1 MRILV
6 FIGFVFVS
14 FCSFSQ
20 VAPLKYWVQ
29 FTDKENSPYTTSNPS
44 EYLSESAI
52 SLRMKNGIAI
62 DQTDLPVNPFY
73 IEPLSSLEGVLI
85 KHSSKWFNAVTI
97 QIEDS
102 SYLETVLPLIS
113 ALDNVWQVKSVQT
126 VIDEKLVIKQTVT
139 EKSLSESISTIYG
152 PSYAQIAI
160 HNGHLL
166 HEIGLRGNGI
176 KVGVFDSGFSGVN
189 YLGAF
194 SKLRDEERLKFQYD
208 IVDDDN
214 SVLNG
219 GNHGKSVL
227 SIMTAFMPDSIIGS
241 APEADYYLF
250 RTEDGSSEHVT
261 EEDNWVRAAEMA
273 DSIGI
278 QVVNSSLGYTTF
290 ELEENNHSYEDMD
303 GNTTR
308 ISQAADIAASK
319 GMLIVNSAG
328 NSGDDSWYYIGAPA
342 DADSILAVGAVTDK
356 GKYAW
361 FSSRGPSFD
370 GDVKPNVCGVGY
382 QTVYADLT
390 EGIKRGNGTSFSS
403 PIIAG
408 LAACLWQAFPDKS
421 NMEIIRAIE
430 SSSHLINAPNDSLG
444 YGIPDF
450 FRAYESLSANKTFS
464 NSGILIYPNPF
475 YECLNILV
483 GNSEVNGLKLYDTSA
498 KLVYVTSWLVMGDNA
513 AALALSD
520 ELSHLSPGTYYLN
533 LLNDS
538 RVLKSE
544 KIIKLPN

>member
-1 MRILV
+1 
-6 FIGFVFVS
+6 
-14 FCSFSQ
+14 
-20 VAPLKYWVQ
+20 
-29 FTDKENSPYTTSNPS
+29 
-44 EYLSESAI
+44 
-52 SLRMKNGIAI
+52 
-62 DQTDLPVNPFY
+62 
-73 IEPLSSLEGVLI
+73 
-85 KHSSKWFNAVTI
+85 
-97 QIEDS
+97 
-102 SYLETVLPLIS
+102 VLPLIS

-498 KLVYVTSWLVMGDNA
+498 KLVYETSWLVMGDNA

-533 LLNDS
+533 FLNDS
-538 RVLKSE
+538 SVLKSD

>member
-1 MRILV
+1 
-6 FIGFVFVS
+6 
-14 FCSFSQ
+14 
-20 VAPLKYWVQ
+20 
-29 FTDKENSPYTTSNPS
+29 
-44 EYLSESAI
+44 
-52 SLRMKNGIAI
+52 
-62 DQTDLPVNPFY
+62 
-73 IEPLSSLEGVLI
+73 
-85 KHSSKWFNAVTI
+85 
-97 QIEDS
+97 
-102 SYLETVLPLIS
+102 
-113 ALDNVWQVKSVQT
+113 
-126 VIDEKLVIKQTVT
+126 
-139 EKSLSESISTIYG
+139 
-152 PSYAQIAI
+152 
-160 HNGHLL
+160 
-166 HEIGLRGNGI
+166 
-176 KVGVFDSGFSGVN
+176 
-189 YLGAF
+189 
-194 SKLRDEERLKFQYD
+194 
-208 IVDDDN
+208 
-214 SVLNG
+214 
-219 GNHGKSVL
+219 
-227 SIMTAFMPDSIIGS
+227 MPDSIIGS

-356 GKYAW
+356 GEYAW

-498 KLVYVTSWLVMGDNA
+498 KLVYETSWLVIGDNA

-533 LLNDS
+533 FLNDS
-538 RVLKSE
+538 SVLKSD